1 MTKSK
6 KSTVKLILS
15 FNKLLIFP
23 LCITYI
29 IINYVT
35 ILNYL
40 GHIFYTPKH
49 KYYDLYYYAWEFF
62 YNHGLNEFFYFFE
75 NLGMELSCTC
85 NNIISVILMLMMIT
99 DVIFSICNGRK
110 QIIKWIFYVIIT
122 VIILFIGFVA
132 SPEFYDS
139 V

>member
-6 KSTVKLILS
+6 KSTVKLVLS

-29 IINYVT
+29 LINVIT
-35 ILNYL
+35 ILNYPQDM
-40 GHIFYTPKH
+40 HIYYKVWDFCESHDILDYFY
-49 KYYDLYYYAWEFF
+49 WF
-62 YNHGLNEFFYFFE
+62 YNTGE
-75 NLGMELSCTC
+75 NLAMSY
-85 NNIISVILMLMMIT
+85 NDKISTVLIFMMIADT
-99 DVIFSICNGRK
+99 VLSIKNDRK
-110 QIIKWIFYVIIT
+110 PVVKWILYGIMT
-122 VIILFIGFVA
+122 LIILFIGFVA

>member
-6 KSTVKLILS
+6 FLLS

-29 IINYVT
+29 IINVIT
-35 ILNYL
+35 ILNYEPL
-40 GHIFYTPKH
+40 FYPA
-49 KYYDLYYYAWEFF
+49 LYYKVWRFCVGHGILDYF
-62 YNHGLNEFFYFFE
+62 YQLDYI
-75 NLGMELSCTC
+75 GMELSC
-85 NNIISVILMLMMIT
+85 NNYNDKISIVLILMIIA
-99 DVIFSICNGRK
+99 DIVFSIKNGRK
-110 QIIKWIFYVIIT
+110 QIIKWILYGIMTI
-122 VIILFIGFVA
+122 IILFIGFVA

>member
-1 MTKSK
+1 MEESK
-6 KSTVKLILS
+6 KSTEKPLLW

-29 IINYVT
+29 LINVIT
-35 ILNYL
+35 ILNYPQDR
-40 GHIFYTPKH
+40 HI
-49 KYYDLYYYAWEFF
+49 YYKVWEFCESHDILDYF
-62 YNHGLNEFFYFFE
+62 YWFDDTGE
-75 NLGMELSCTC
+75 NLAMHY
-85 NNIISVILMLMMIT
+85 NDKISVVLILMMIA
-99 DVIFSICNGRK
+99 DIVFSIKNGRK
-110 QIIKWIFYVIIT
+110 QIIKWIFYAIIT